1 MPTTIPR
8 LDSPVAADHSGS
20 IVVDV
25 PYGLRGGV
33 AFTGK
38 GLTPG
43 ALVLA
48 TADGHPRAVSESSWV
63 PADTAAAIRGHAFYR
78 ELMAAQRNRELMA
91 AQRNA
96 RITVAQ
102 LRSARQDAAAM
113 RVGWAIV
120 WKPTGATVRYL
131 IRTGFTYRYRAG
143 LIRVYRSSVQ
153 H

>member
-1 MPTTIPR
+1 
-8 LDSPVAADHSGS
+8 
-20 IVVDV
+20 
-25 PYGLRGGV
+25 
-33 AFTGK
+33 
-38 GLTPG
+38 
-43 ALVLA
+43 
-48 TADGHPRAVSESSWV
+48 VSESSWV
-63 PADTAAAIRGHAFYR
+63 PADTAAAIRGHAFY
-78 ELMAAQRNRELMA
+78 RELMA